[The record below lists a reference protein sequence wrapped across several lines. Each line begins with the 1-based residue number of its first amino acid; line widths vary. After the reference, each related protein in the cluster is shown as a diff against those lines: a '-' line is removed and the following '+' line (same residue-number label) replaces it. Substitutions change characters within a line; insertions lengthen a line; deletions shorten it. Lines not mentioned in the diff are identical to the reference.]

1 MFCLFCLTVILVLSY
16 VFHIRIFPILDENNV
31 QQTRDFHLFGVE
43 KYCISD
49 NYTKKYGGVLW
60 HFCGDQQPFKVYL
73 LYFTQVIYLYI
84 QVLIQWR
91 RTIVSS
97 YYLTGIVYLRNLLI
111 YNSCRWVIILRF
123 VVISWNWPDRHTK
136 EKC

>member
-60 HFCGDQQPFKVYL
+60 HFCGDQQPFTL
-73 LYFTQVIYLYI
+73 LHTGDIPVHTGVDTVEENYRFFLLSYWYRLSSKSFDI
-84 QVLIQWR
+84 QQL
-91 RTIVSS
+91 
-97 YYLTGIVYLRNLLI
+97 
-111 YNSCRWVIILRF
+111 
-123 VVISWNWPDRHTK
+123 
-136 EKC
+136 